1 MRVIVRALALTP
13 VTCVAAL
20 AVVLLT
26 AAPAAAQAPIEE
38 CGTFRD
44 SLVALVEHRDT
55 DGSPL
60 PADAVA
66 RQAAR
71 LSSVQ
76 NNAYCVALFVA
87 SQARPAALD
96 FNALVKRFESARS
109 DKQAGAG
116 AGTGTSVVAEGP
128 AAKVLSAAVEY
139 GALTRGVD
147 GQVVTLRGNLAGL
160 PSALVQKNVFPYCP
174 AGRATSE
181 FCVEHSILSWLR
193 RVSFAASFDGAR
205 GTQVSGTPA
214 GAARASGDGAQPV
227 TFTADR
233 RQLAGGSARI
243 ELWNRRDVT
252 SRAFQDQWRRMV
264 GAAMS
269 ASATDL
275 QATAGDFT
283 DRLLAIPGYDQ
294 WQRETAQ
301 ALAADGTAA
310 TPSRAQLIETLQ
322 TRLDMLVGMARAA
335 GVDLDAPASRALG
348 SYSRFFLAQDD
359 LIDSLARQPVVALEY
374 GFSRPQGAVETRTAR
389 LIADLP
395 LTTRTRLVAN
405 GAWTMY
411 QRLPLGLPAGTSKTR
426 DYQAGLQL
434 EHSLGAQSIVG
445 PAVIV
450 LALYHQ
456 AQRAPAL
463 FQIDPSAPLPGVS
476 FTGLPDTAAT
486 VFTDTGDITL
496 GQLKLV
502 VSPPGSS
509 VKIPLSVTYANRTE
523 LVAKPI
529 WRAQVGLAYDL
540 DALLGAVRR

>member
-1 MRVIVRALALTP
+1 MRTVIVALGSALILML
-13 VTCVAAL
+13 L
-20 AVVLLT
+20 AVT
-26 AAPAAAQAPIEE
+26 PASAQVPIEE
-38 CGTFRD
+38 CGTFKE
-44 SLVALVEHRDT
+44 SIQALVTHTDT
-55 DGSPL
+55 DGAALAPE
-60 PADAVA
+60 AVA

-76 NNAYCVALFVA
+76 NNAYCVAVYVA

-96 FNALVKRFESARS
+96 FNALVKRLESARS
-109 DKQAGAG
+109 DKHAGG
-116 AGTGTSVVAEGP
+116 EAGTEGTSVVAQGP

-139 GALTRGVD
+139 GALTRGVE

-174 AGRATSE
+174 AGPSRSE
-181 FCVEHSILSWLR
+181 FCVGHSILSLLR
-193 RVSFAASFDGAR
+193 RVSVSASFDGAR
-205 GTQVSGTPA
+205 GAQVTGTPA
-214 GAARASGDGAQPV
+214 GTTTGGVATAGTAQPV

-233 RQLAGGSARI
+233 RQLAGGSARL

-252 SRAFQDQWRRMV
+252 SKGFQDQWRQKV

-269 ASATDL
+269 ASAADL

-283 DRLLAIPGYDQ
+283 DRLLAVPGYDQ
-294 WQRETAQ
+294 WQRQTAQ
-301 ALAADGTAA
+301 ALTAA
-310 TPSRAQLIETLQ
+310 GTDGARVVEALQ
-322 TRLDMLVGMARAA
+322 QRLDMLIGMARAA

-374 GFSRPQGAVETRTAR
+374 GFSRPQGSVETRTAR

-395 LTTRTRLVAN
+395 LTTRTKLVAN

-411 QRLPLGLPAGTSKTR
+411 QHLPAGLPAGTSKTR
-426 DYQAGLQL
+426 DYQVGLQL

-445 PAVIV
+445 PAVLV
-450 LALYHQ
+450 LAAYHQ

-463 FQIDPSAPLPGVS
+463 FEIDPSAPLPGIA
-476 FTGLPDTAAT
+476 FTGLPEAAAT
-486 VFTDTGDITL
+486 VFTEVGDITL

-502 VSPPGSS
+502 VAPGGGL
-509 VKIPLSVTYANRTE
+509 KIPLSVTYSNRTE
-523 LVAKPI
+523 LVAKPV

-540 DALLGAVRR
+540 DALLGAVRK